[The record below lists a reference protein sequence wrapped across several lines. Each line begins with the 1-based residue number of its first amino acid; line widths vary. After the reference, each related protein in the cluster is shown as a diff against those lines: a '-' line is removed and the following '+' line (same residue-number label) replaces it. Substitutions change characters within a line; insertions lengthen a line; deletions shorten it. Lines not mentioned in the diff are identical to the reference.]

1 MLQLNHFVFR
11 LEAVLMDITALW
23 ALDILFHSHVNQDSS
38 GMNLM
43 DMVEV
48 PV

>member
-1 MLQLNHFVFR
+1 MG
-11 LEAVLMDITALW
+11 ITALW
-23 ALDILFHSHVNQDSS
+23 ALDIRFHSHVNQDSS
-38 GMNLM
+38 EMNLM